1 MIDIDRLLD
10 RIDELYGAVVMDP
23 TSWSDSTI
31 HDWAGELFDAEKPDK
46 ETARGVR
53 RCVRA
58 AIKLQ
63 LFWIDSSNSRVDDAE
78 DWRTR
83 VDIALGGPAWRPTLE
98 LAQHG
103 LRSGPTPELFAQVQH
118 RFRLVYNQPW
128 LEGVTYT
135 EWKTAASPE
144 AGT

>member
-1 MIDIDRLLD
+1 MDIDRLVD
-10 RIDELYGAVVMDP
+10 RVDELYELVVMDP
-23 TSWSDSTI
+23 NTWTEQTI
-31 HDWAGELFDAEKPDK
+31 HEWAGDLFDDEKPDK
-46 ETARGVR
+46 EIARGVR

-63 LFWIDSSNSRVDDAE
+63 RFWIDPSNSRVDDAE

-83 VDIALGGPAWRPTLE
+83 VDIALGGSAWRPPLE

-103 LRSGPTPELFAQVQH
+103 LADTPTPELFAQVQH
-118 RFRLVYNQPW
+118 RFRLVHNQPW

-135 EWKTAASPE
+135 EWITTASNE

>member
-1 MIDIDRLLD
+1 MNIDRLLD
-10 RIDELYGAVVMDP
+10 SIDDLYESIVMRPDQW
-23 TSWSDSTI
+23 TEEGIHEWASDLSSE
-31 HDWAGELFDAEKPDK
+31 DRPDK
-46 ETARGVR
+46 EIARSLR

-58 AIKLQ
+58 ANKLQ
-63 LFWIDSSNSRVDDAE
+63 KFWKNPSNSRVDDAE
-78 DWRTR
+78 DWRSR

-103 LRSGPTPELFAQVQH
+103 LQAAPTPELFAQVQH

-135 EWKTAASPE
+135 EWMTTVSSE
-144 AGT
+144 AGS